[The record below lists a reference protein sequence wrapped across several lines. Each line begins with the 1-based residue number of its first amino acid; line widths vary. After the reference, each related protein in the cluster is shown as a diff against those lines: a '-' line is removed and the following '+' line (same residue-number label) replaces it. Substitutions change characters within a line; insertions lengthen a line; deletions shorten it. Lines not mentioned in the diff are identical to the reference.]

1 MLYDNENNMI
11 EVFFVK
17 KGKYYYIVYDF
28 VIMYISFSK
37 Y

>member
-11 EVFFVK
+11 EVFLVK
-17 KGKYYYIVYDF
+17 KGKYYIVYDF